1 MPNNGD
7 SDTVTRAVILLLLPM
22 IFVEVVLAGGR
33 VNVRGYFRRDG
44 TYVQPH
50 YRTAPDS
57 TVLNNYGYPG
67 NYNPN
72 TGEISGGDPYKAL
85 RSYYRVYPQSFPHS
99 KSSSASSS
107 YEVPNLSALPEQTGD
122 IAQDDLNRSQ
132 SYCRWLYADRR
143 AAQDCISSQT
153 VALARLVVPD
163 YQALPSQE
171 VSRSAA
177 YCEWLYG
184 DNRAAFYD
192 CFNSQVFGIA
202 EGLVSFHGA
211 NAQDQSR
218 ATRYCE
224 WLYGNNRA
232 SYRDCLES
240 QASAL
245 SKPVPDT
252 AGLPEKE
259 VGAAT
264 SYCEWLYGDNR
275 GSYQDCL
282 TQQVKAL
289 RKHLSLG
296 SFSRTFDGEV
306 ARYCAWLYG
315 RNRSSYWDCVVA
327 R

>member
-1 MPNNGD
+1 MIRAVVLFLL
-7 SDTVTRAVILLLLPM
+7 TVTL
-22 IFVEVVLAGGR
+22 VEAALAGGR
-33 VNVRGYFRRDG
+33 VSVRGHFRRDG

-57 TVLNNYGYPG
+57 TVLNNYSYPG

-72 TGEISGGDPYKAL
+72 TGEISGGDPYKSL
-85 RSYYRVYPQSFPHS
+85 RSYYGASPRSFPRS
-99 KSSSASSS
+99 KSGLAPSS
-107 YEVPNLSALPEQTGD
+107 YAVPDLSALPEHTGD
-122 IAQDDLNRSQ
+122 IATDDLSRSQ
-132 SYCRWLYADRR
+132 SYCRWLYADPR
-143 AAQDCISSQT
+143 AARDCIGNQT

-163 YQALPSQE
+163 YTDLPSKE
-171 VSRSAA
+171 VSRSAT

-202 EGLVSFHGA
+202 EGPVSFEGA
-211 NAQDQSR
+211 NTQDQSR
-218 ATRYCE
+218 SANYCE

-245 SKPVPDT
+245 SKPAPNT
-252 AGLPEKE
+252 AGLPEQE
-259 VGAAT
+259 VGVAAA
-264 SYCEWLYGDNR
+264 YCEWMYSSNR
-275 GSYQDCL
+275 GGYQDCF
-282 TQQVKAL
+282 TQQVGTL

-306 ARYCAWLYG
+306 MRYCAWLYE